1 MNVNDRVMVTRD
13 VGFIIGGDTGII
25 VDVFWAWDA
34 HICRIK
40 MDRIYFGFTV
50 NEVWVDERDL
60 VLI

>member
-1 MNVNDRVMVTRD
+1 MESEEDMKVNDRVMVTRD
-13 VGFIIGGDTGII
+13 VGFI

-34 HICRIK
+34 HICRVK

-60 VLI
+60 ILI